1 MRKKIDVKHGA
12 LAHIYVLDREI
23 CEHKKDEELRCYK
36 LLKMFFFILL
46 KKIIDKSFNNV
57 AQTK

>member
-1 MRKKIDVKHGA
+1 MEPP
-12 LAHIYVLDREI
+12 AHICVLDREI
-23 CEHKKDEELRCYK
+23 CEHKKDGELRCYK
-36 LLKMFFFILL
+36 LLEMIFSYFI